1 MACKSGQNARR
12 GGLATRLLAVP
23 IILLATG
30 CATEGAYLKTE
41 QVDEIK
47 ASVTTATELEAT
59 LGIPSV
65 TVPRDDGNIMWVY
78 EGIHVRADPTQYIPY
93 LNFLVGTN
101 SKFCTRLTVLVDRE
115 TGALSDWDYKTGE
128 DTDFWAKTDD
138 RCQKAG
144 RGRGGANSAAA
155 PSDP

>member
-1 MACKSGQNARR
+1 MAHKPTDIREIGRIAS
-12 GGLATRLLAVP
+12 RLLVVPAV
-23 IILLATG
+23 LLVTG
-30 CATEGAYLKTE
+30 CATEGAYLETE

-47 ASVTTATELEAT
+47 ASVTTATELEAA

-78 EGIHVRADPTQYIPY
+78 EGIYVRADATQYVPY
-93 LNFLVGTN
+93 LNLLVGTN
-101 SKFCTRLTVLVDRE
+101 SKYCTRLTVLVDRE
-115 TGALSDWDYKTGE
+115 TGELSGWDYKIAE

-144 RGRGGANSAAA
+144 GS
-155 PSDP
+155 